1 MQTTH
6 SFKKEP
12 STNIDIDS
20 TNTYQVL
27 VDGIGRVV
35 ETPKKNEALNF
46 YKEYVSLSK
55 NNIGRGGNENIYL
68 IKNNEVLH
76 SHHAKFTI

>member
-55 NNIGRGGNENIYL
+55 NNIGRAGNENIYL
-68 IKNNEVLH
+68 IENNEVLH
-76 SHHAKFTI
+76 SHHAKFTK